1 MSSTAP
7 LSAGRRAS
15 TRPRGSTRLRAV
27 ADPAGQAGQ
36 AVRAEPSSVTCSG
49 SPCVPSPASAASR
62 TASAPSARTWM
73 PSTHSPAGSPRPG
86 KPMASTLAVGQ
97 FNAYLADCLD
107 RHTQGGTVTKQGNLR
122 VFLKHLAEEYVIE
135 NGWDHPKR
143 HRYGRQE
150 QHPPVLPPDLI
161 TALLKATSGKTFED
175 RRDHAIIRVLLSG
188 PRRQE
193 VASMRVE
200 LLDLRSAVRT
210 VGVIGLKGRPSRSI
224 MLGDK
229 DVLALKRWLSLRARH
244 RCIRSP
250 EEGPAPRRSR
260 SR

>member
-1 MSSTAP
+1 
-7 LSAGRRAS
+7 
-15 TRPRGSTRLRAV
+15 LRT
-27 ADPAGQAGQ
+27 
-36 AVRAEPSSVTCSG
+36 EPSKRGQPYSE
-49 SPCVPSPASAASR
+49 R
-62 TASAPSARTWM
+62 TIGAYLDAVDSLARWLTE
-73 PSTHSPAGSPRPG
+73 TGQTDG
-86 KPMASTLAVGQ
+86 FDTLTVGQ

-122 VFLKHLAEEYVIE
+122 VFLKHLAEEYEIE
-135 NGWDHPKR
+135 NGWDRPKR

-229 DVLALKRWLSLRARH
+229 DVLALKR
-244 RCIRSP
+244 
-250 EEGPAPRRSR
+250 
-260 SR
+260 